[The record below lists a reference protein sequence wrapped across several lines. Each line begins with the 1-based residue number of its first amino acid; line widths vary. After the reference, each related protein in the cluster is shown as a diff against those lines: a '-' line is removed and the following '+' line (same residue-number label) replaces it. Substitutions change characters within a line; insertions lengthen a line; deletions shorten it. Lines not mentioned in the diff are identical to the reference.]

1 MGWFLKHQ
9 KQQNQKY
16 LEAFPK
22 WSLLGFFLY
31 ISDKTQNTM
40 FYALFHSI
48 SEYYEIEIE
57 KLLYFTWKHIIF
69 SADKW
74 S

>member
-48 SEYYEIEIE
+48 SEYYEIEI
-57 KLLYFTWKHIIF
+57 
-69 SADKW
+69 
-74 S
+74 